1 MHSTL
6 SKQLRYACHIES
18 DEAFESLLLATK
30 QLSNSSNLPPELL
43 SFLSGLPDL
52 FTKIDATYKQ
62 YDQDLDVRSRSLEI
76 STKEL
81 TEVNE
86 RMRDDI
92 DSRNHVL
99 ASLHKAARSLLKHNI
114 NGLVLPAENDLVGLS
129 DLLPDLVKHQEIS
142 RLELFNQR
150 FAMDQHAIV
159 SITDTNGYILYV
171 NDKFCKISGYE
182 RDELLGKQHQII
194 SSGHHS
200 DAFYSNLWQTI
211 TNGKV
216 WHSEICNRAK
226 QGHEYWV
233 DATIVPFLD
242 LDGQPYQ
249 YIAIRTEI
257 TERKRMTEKIEIS
270 ERQYRTTV
278 NSLKEVIFRTDTE
291 GNWTF
296 LNPAWTQITGFS
308 IEESINKFCLNYV
321 FEKDAVIAKHGF
333 NTFIQG
339 KEPFTRNQSRF
350 ITKDGEYRWLDIY
363 AQIDT
368 DENGIFL
375 GITGRLNDITE
386 QRLATSQLKQN
397 LRFIDTLFESI
408 PLPVYLKDADGR
420 YLRLNK
426 AFCNQFNIQAKDF
439 IGKTVHELLNTE
451 NALAQSNHDVQLM
464 KNGGTHIYETTLTL
478 ANGNKFDALYSKAA
492 LYMSDGSLSGLLG
505 TIVDI
510 SNQKSAERALLL
522 AKIAAESASRSKS
535 EFLANMSHEIRTP
548 MNSIIGMTQLVLDTA
563 LDKHQREYL
572 GIVNT
577 SADALLDIINA
588 ILDFSKIEAQ
598 KMSIE
603 AISFD
608 FRHLILDTLR
618 SLSLR
623 AQEKNI
629 ELVLDIDPDIPHQT
643 VGDPGRIRQVLLNLI
658 GNAIKFT
665 QVGEVVVHA
674 KVISIKE
681 AHLSMQISVRD
692 TGVGIPLDK
701 QSMIFEAFV
710 QEDGS
715 TTRKFGGTGLGL
727 SITKSLV
734 NLMGGDIRIE
744 SDLGHGSNFVV
755 TINLGIDESSHVQ
768 IPAQAYA
775 SLDAKKIMLIDDNKT
790 NLTILKTMFERLGA
804 STLLQ
809 SSGQEALDHFR
820 RNDTDIDCIIMD
832 CVMPELDGFETAA
845 LLYGIESA
853 KNIPIIMLSSSSRM
867 INVQKYKK
875 STNILDY
882 LLKPASQEEIH
893 IAISNVINHKNLAK
907 TSTTLIE
914 PTNVEL
920 AVSMRILLVEDNP
933 LNQKLATALLK
944 KWGHRFD
951 VANDGV
957 EAIEW
962 HERSAYDLILMD
974 LQMPRMGGYEATS
987 LIRERETSNAM
998 KRTPII
1004 AMTAN
1009 AMEGDREQC
1018 IAHQMDDYLSKP
1030 FKIDAFQ
1037 QLLNR
1042 YSSQPSQHLN
1052 Q

>member
-1 MHSTL
+1 MHRKL
-6 SKQLRYACHIES
+6 LNQLREHCQISSQAALASVFNSAES
-18 DEAFESLLLATK
+18 NPPILH
-30 QLSNSSNLPPELL
+30 PELIRAA
-43 SFLSGLPDL
+43 FGLPNL
-52 FTKIDATYKQ
+52 LKAISSTYAEYERHLEESNNKLSTTIQ
-62 YDQDLDVRSRSLEI
+62 ELKALSERIHDDNASR
-76 STKEL
+76 
-81 TEVNE
+81 
-86 RMRDDI
+86 D
-92 DSRNHVL
+92 HVL
-99 ASLHKAARSLLKHNI
+99 ASLHKAAKSLLKHNI
-114 NGLVLPAENDLVGLS
+114 NGLVLPAEDDLVGLS

-171 NDKFCKISGYE
+171 NDKFCKISGYD

-194 SSGHHS
+194 SSGKHA
-200 DAFYSNLWQTI
+200 DAFYANLWQTI
-211 TNGKV
+211 TSGKV
-216 WHSEICNRAK
+216 WHSEICNRSK

-308 IEESINKFCLNYV
+308 IEESIGRHCLDYV
-321 FEKDAVIAKHGF
+321 PEKD
-333 NTFIQG
+333 G
-339 KEPFTRNQSRF
+339 KLAAQSFQEFLAGEDQSTKQQSRF
-350 ITKDGEYRWLDIY
+350 NTKDGNYRWLDVY

-368 DENGIFL
+368 DENGKFVGL
-375 GITGRLNDITE
+375 TGRLTDITE
-386 QRLATSQLKQN
+386 QRLATAQLKQN

-408 PLPVYLKDADGR
+408 PLPVYLKDADGK

-426 AFCNQFNIQAKDF
+426 AFCNQFGIQAKDF
-439 IGKTVHELLNTE
+439 VGKTAHDLLDIENAIAQTSDDHEL
-451 NALAQSNHDVQLM
+451 M
-464 KNGGTHIYETTLTL
+464 KSGGTHIYETNLTLT
-478 ANGNKFDALYSKAA
+478 NGTRFDALYSKAA
-492 LYMSDGSLSGLLG
+492 LYMPDGSLSGLLG

-563 LDKHQREYL
+563 LDRHQREYL

-603 AISFD
+603 AIPFD

-629 ELVLDIDPDIPHQT
+629 ELVLDIDNDIPHQT
-643 VGDPGRIRQVLLNLI
+643 LGDPGRIRQVLLNLI

-674 KVISIKE
+674 QVLSSKE
-681 AHLSMQISVRD
+681 KNLLVQISVND

-734 NLMGGDIRIE
+734 HLMGGKIRLE
-744 SDLGHGSNFVV
+744 SDPGMGSSFIV
-755 TINLGIDESSHVQ
+755 TLNLGIDESSHLQ
-768 IPAQAYA
+768 IPTFTNA
-775 SLDAKKIMLIDDNKT
+775 SLADKKIMLVDDNKT
-790 NLTILKTMFERLGA
+790 NLTILKTMFERLG
-804 STLLQ
+804 SHTMLK
-809 SSGQEALDHFR
+809 SSGKEAIEYFQSGG
-820 RNDTDIDCIIMD
+820 TSIDCIVMD

-845 LLYGIESA
+845 KLKEIQTA
-853 KNIPIIMLSSSSRM
+853 KDMPIIMLSSSSRM
-867 INVQKYKK
+867 VDVQKYKK

-882 LLKPASQEEIH
+882 ILKPASQDEIH
-893 IAISNVINHKNLAK
+893 
-907 TSTTLIE
+907 T
-914 PTNVEL
+914 
-920 AVSMRILLVEDNP
+920 AVSAVLNRTHDSKSAPSLSEANHQESSAPMHILLVEDNP

-944 KWGHRFD
+944 KWGHSFD

-957 EAIEW
+957 EAVEKCESVI
-962 HERSAYDLILMD
+962 YDLVLMD
-974 LQMPRMGGYEATS
+974 LQMPRMGGFEATKI
-987 LIRERETSNAM
+987 IRQMEVSKDL

-1018 IAHQMDDYLSKP
+1018 IANQMDDYMSKP

-1037 QLLNR
+1037 QLLKT
-1042 YSSQPSQHLN
+1042 YSSALN
-1052 Q
+1052 AAAD

>member
-6 SKQLRYACHIES
+6 LKQLLDHCQIES
-18 DEAFESLLLATK
+18 LTALE
-30 QLSNSSNLPPELL
+30 QLL
-43 SFLSGLPDL
+43 SAVKAQPQSLSPKLINLLSGLPSLLTAIDFSYKEYDHNL
-52 FTKIDATYKQ
+52 DATTHN
-62 YDQDLDVRSRSLEI
+62 LAE
-76 STKEL
+76 TTNEL
-81 TEVNE
+81 QTVNE
-86 RMRDDI
+86 RVQDDSA
-92 DSRNHVL
+92 SRNHVL
-99 ASLHKAARSLLKHNI
+99 ASLHKAAKSLLKHNI
-114 NGLVLPAENDLVGLS
+114 NGLVLPAEDDLVGLS

-171 NDKFCKISGYE
+171 NDKFCKISGYD
-182 RDELLGKQHQII
+182 RDELLGKRHQII

-200 DAFYSNLWQTI
+200 DAFYANLWETI

-242 LDGQPYQ
+242 LDRQPYQ

-278 NSLKEVIFRTDTE
+278 NSLKEVIFRTDTQ

-321 FEKDAVIAKHGF
+321 FEKDAVIAKQGF
-333 NTFIQG
+333 NSFIHG
-339 KEPFTRNQSRF
+339 KEPFIRNQSRF

-368 DENGIFL
+368 DENGVFL

-386 QRLATSQLKQN
+386 QRLATAQLKQN

-426 AFCNQFNIQAKDF
+426 AFCNQFSIQAKDF
-439 IGKTVHELLNTE
+439 IGKTVRDLLDHE
-451 NALAQSNHDVQLM
+451 NATTQSEYDAQLM

-478 ANGNKFDALYSKAA
+478 TNGSKFDALYSKAA
-492 LYMSDGSLSGLLG
+492 LYMPDGSLSGLLG

-603 AISFD
+603 EISFD

-623 AQEKNI
+623 AQE
-629 ELVLDIDPDIPHQT
+629 
-643 VGDPGRIRQVLLNLI
+643 
-658 GNAIKFT
+658 
-665 QVGEVVVHA
+665 
-674 KVISIKE
+674 
-681 AHLSMQISVRD
+681 
-692 TGVGIPLDK
+692 
-701 QSMIFEAFV
+701 
-710 QEDGS
+710 
-715 TTRKFGGTGLGL
+715 
-727 SITKSLV
+727 
-734 NLMGGDIRIE
+734 
-744 SDLGHGSNFVV
+744 
-755 TINLGIDESSHVQ
+755 
-768 IPAQAYA
+768 Y
-775 SLDAKKIMLIDDNKT
+775 
-790 NLTILKTMFERLGA
+790 
-804 STLLQ
+804 
-809 SSGQEALDHFR
+809 
-820 RNDTDIDCIIMD
+820 
-832 CVMPELDGFETAA
+832 
-845 LLYGIESA
+845 
-853 KNIPIIMLSSSSRM
+853 
-867 INVQKYKK
+867 
-875 STNILDY
+875 
-882 LLKPASQEEIH
+882 
-893 IAISNVINHKNLAK
+893 
-907 TSTTLIE
+907 
-914 PTNVEL
+914 
-920 AVSMRILLVEDNP
+920 
-933 LNQKLATALLK
+933 
-944 KWGHRFD
+944 
-951 VANDGV
+951 
-957 EAIEW
+957 
-962 HERSAYDLILMD
+962 
-974 LQMPRMGGYEATS
+974 
-987 LIRERETSNAM
+987 
-998 KRTPII
+998 
-1004 AMTAN
+1004 
-1009 AMEGDREQC
+1009 
-1018 IAHQMDDYLSKP
+1018 
-1030 FKIDAFQ
+1030 
-1037 QLLNR
+1037 
-1042 YSSQPSQHLN
+1042 
-1052 Q
+1052 